1 LMRFRKVTACKH
13 RAYII
18 QQHVRVT

>member
-13 RAYII
+13 RTYII